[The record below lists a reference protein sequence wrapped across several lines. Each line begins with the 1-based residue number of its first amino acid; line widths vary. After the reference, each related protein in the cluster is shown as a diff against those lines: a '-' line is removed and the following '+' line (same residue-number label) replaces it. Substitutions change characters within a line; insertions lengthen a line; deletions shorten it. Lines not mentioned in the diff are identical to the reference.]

1 MAAFNSGQFIS
12 KSSVIG
18 FTLTSNSAI
27 GRGMFDTPKT
37 LPSDPGELRVA
48 AEGLVELAKAQAL
61 EIEKLKH
68 QLAGHNRHRFGSKS
82 ESADQLNLQLRLEE
96 KETAVASVTAEE
108 DASDTKQKPKRK
120 PLPSSLPRH
129 EQVLS
134 PGGNCKCGGALR
146 AIGEDVTEEL
156 EYVPGRVRPYARTN
170 GASIAHS

>member
-18 FTLTSNSAI
+18 FTLTSNPAI